1 MRKEVIGLA
10 TLYLADC
17 LTVLPTLAADVL
29 ITDPPYGCG
38 KYESDRDDGVAPAL
52 APYERKAVFAY
63 PEILCRWCAA
73 WGEPDEWVTWW
84 PTNKSTARPSGLSK
98 ESEAIAIYGPLHE
111 IPMRER
117 ASDATCARI
126 TEGRGLSVELR
137 KDGDVWRDASPG
149 MAFNAHLR
157 QHPNEK
163 PVSLMEKLVK
173 LCSAEGE
180 TVLDPFM
187 GSGTTGV
194 AALKLG
200 RRFIGVEIDSSFFDT
215 ACEHIENAQRQER
228 LFA

>member
-1 MRKEVIGLA
+1 MKREIGNA
-10 TLYLADC
+10 TLYLGDC
-17 LTVLPTLAADVL
+17 LAVLPMLAADVV

-38 KYESDRDDGVAPAL
+38 KYESDRDDSVIPAL
-52 APYERKAVFAY
+52 ASYPRKAVFAY

-84 PTNKSTARPSGLSK
+84 PTNKSTARPKGLSK

-117 ASDATCARI
+117 ADDATCARI

-163 PVSLMEKLVK
+163 PVSLMEKLVR
-173 LCSAEGE
+173 LCSSDSDM
-180 TVLDPFM
+180 VLDPFM

-194 AALKLG
+194 ACARLG
-200 RRFIGVEIDSSFFDT
+200 RAFVGIEIDPEHFAT
-215 ACEHIENAQRQER
+215 ACERIENAQRQER